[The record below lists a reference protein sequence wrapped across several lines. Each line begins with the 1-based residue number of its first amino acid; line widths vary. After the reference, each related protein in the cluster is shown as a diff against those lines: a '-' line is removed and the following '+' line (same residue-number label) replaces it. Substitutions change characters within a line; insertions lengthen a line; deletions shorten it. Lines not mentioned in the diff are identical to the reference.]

1 MKGAFIVEYIGE
13 LVTAQQA
20 DRREEL
26 DSSVFRYYFLY
37 KNKKCWW
44 VCTEFVMFEY

>member
-37 KNKKCWW
+37 KNKKCW
-44 VCTEFVMFEY
+44 

>member
-20 DRREEL
+20 DRREKL
-26 DSSVFRYYFLY
+26 DSSVFLVQEQEVLVSMHRI
-37 KNKKCWW
+37 CH
-44 VCTEFVMFEY
+44 V